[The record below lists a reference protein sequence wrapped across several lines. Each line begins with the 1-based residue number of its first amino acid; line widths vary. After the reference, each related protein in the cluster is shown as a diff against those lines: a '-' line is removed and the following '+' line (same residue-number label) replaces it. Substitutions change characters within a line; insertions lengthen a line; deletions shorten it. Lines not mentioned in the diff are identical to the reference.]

1 MYLMHHENVA
11 YAPSST
17 HRAVCQQRQA
27 AAYCGDFKASPGCLE
42 VCLRR
47 LPSSPYIEVRFWC
60 LQTVHEVGSTSVIYF
75 MQCSVWQACSML
87 HAVCT
92 HLCLFD
98 TSPLN

>member
-1 MYLMHHENVA
+1 MHHENVA
-11 YAPSST
+11 YARYHST

-60 LQTVHEVGSTSVIYF
+60 LQTVHEVGSTSVTYTS
-75 MQCSVWQACSML
+75 CSVPCGKHAACCML
-87 HAVCT
+87 CAPIYAFLT
-92 HLCLFD
+92 LA
-98 TSPLN
+98 PLN